1 MKKPGWNDGHVVI
14 NDNDFITDFIDQTI
28 IGMKNYD
35 YNVIYST
42 I

>member
-1 MKKPGWNDGHVVI
+1 MPI
-14 NDNDFITDFIDQTI
+14 NINTGIPEPENIDITDFINQTI